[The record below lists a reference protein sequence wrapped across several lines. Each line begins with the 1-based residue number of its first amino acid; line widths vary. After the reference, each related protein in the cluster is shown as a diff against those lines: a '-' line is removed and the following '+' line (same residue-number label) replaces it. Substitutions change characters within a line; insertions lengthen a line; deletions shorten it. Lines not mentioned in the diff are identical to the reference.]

1 MAGAALSQ
9 EELGQKLL
17 AALGALY
24 AASSAAGTRRAANEW
39 LSNFR
44 FTEEAWMIS
53 HALLARGPTFD
64 NTEVGGG
71 CYLFCYFYD
80 LFFFYL
86 FVVVVDH
93 VSIFPF
99 THVGDLYLSRPVVP
113 FFLPPPFPP

>member
-80 LFFFYL
+80 LFFF
-86 FVVVVDH
+86 
-93 VSIFPF
+93 
-99 THVGDLYLSRPVVP
+99 LS
-113 FFLPPPFPP
+113 FCCCC